1 MSGNIGGEQRGVNLA
16 GNPSKTSVT
25 APASRQADAA
35 LERLASRTWFNYG
48 SRENDLATVRDELAR
63 LREERD
69 ACLVMASAEM
79 PPDHVFRAIQRAHGL
94 PETGRPEHPA
104 EARVRTLEDGLREIE
119 QTAAGEADEALR
131 AFAAALLSDQ
141 PDDQDDPTA
150 GLPDDLAR
158 LLRDPRIVVP
168 QDSAVWTLVGEA
180 RLPDGRNLWDALRD
194 WQNAPSNTPSA
205 DQPDGGETK

>member
-119 QTAAGEADEALR
+119 QTADGEADEALR